1 VETPNRRVSGPL
13 GTAPVG
19 ASTRAGLPV
28 IAASPRG
35 RDAQAIAFPSTPD
48 TVPLYSGGTT
58 ISASAAAT
66 ALGAAPGDVEVFV
79 IEGQRRRQGADVRV
93 GAGGRVGD
101 GGFGEPPV
109 CGVGAEAAEEDRSFI
124 GAPFD

>member
-1 VETPNRRVSGPL
+1 METPNRRVSGPL

-35 RDAQAIAFPSTPD
+35 RDAQSIAFPSTPD
-48 TVPLYSGGTT
+48 TVPLYSGGYDQRVRRRH
-58 ISASAAAT
+58 
-66 ALGAAPGDVEVFV
+66 GARCGAGDVEVFV

-93 GAGGRVGD
+93 GAGGQVGD

-109 CGVGAEAAEEDRSFI
+109 CGVGAEAAEED
-124 GAPFD
+124 